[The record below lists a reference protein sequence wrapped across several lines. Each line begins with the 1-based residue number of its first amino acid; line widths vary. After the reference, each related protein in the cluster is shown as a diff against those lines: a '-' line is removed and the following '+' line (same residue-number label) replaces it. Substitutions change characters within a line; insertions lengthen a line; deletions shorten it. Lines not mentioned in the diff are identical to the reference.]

1 MENQIKVKKRTKA
14 EEENMIHKSFLKS
27 AQLFKLNEKKLFD
40 KMEHRLEEEQFRA
53 KMSIYQQNIEEE
65 EED

>member
-40 KMEHRLEEEQFRA
+40 KMEHRLEEE
-53 KMSIYQQNIEEE
+53 
-65 EED
+65 

>member
-1 MENQIKVKKRTKA
+1 MPGIGYDSCTVAKQERSMENQIKVKKRTKA

-40 KMEHRLEEEQFRA
+40 KMEHRLEEE
-53 KMSIYQQNIEEE
+53 
-65 EED
+65 